1 MQPFEC
7 GRRPRT
13 TPPEGINGNKSVN
26 LRFLP
31 PHATP
36 SMELHIVLHG
46 RKGLAD
52 QLYQQLRDGID
63 SGRLAAGTQLPPTR
77 LLAEQLGVSRK
88 TVAEAYSRLT
98 YDNLL
103 SGQVGR
109 GTFITPQLTSA
120 TPAPTAT
127 PLAGEASL
135 ARWRARGIPMG
146 RPALA
151 QPSRYDFIGGTSS
164 KAHFPFDAWR
174 QCSLHALRQCQ
185 RTDTRY
191 SNAQGLPELREA
203 IARHIAFAR
212 GVHCSGADVLVCNG
226 AQQALDLIARVLI
239 EPGCTVAM
247 EDPGYPPARHLFEAL
262 GARIQHVPVDAEGLC
277 VERIEAGTRLIYVT
291 PSHQFPLGMPMSLP
305 RRRALLARAA
315 ELGAVIIEDDYDSEF
330 RYEGRPT
337 DALQSLDEHG
347 LVAYVGT
354 FSKTVLPELRLGY
367 AILPPAL
374 LEPVRIAKQ
383 LSDWHTSTLARFI
396 SEGHLLKH
404 IRRCH
409 DLYAVRRERI
419 LQRLHGDLSPW
430 FEAVPTTAGYH
441 LSALAKGELD
451 VDFLIALARKVEV
464 GLYSLR
470 PFYTQATPRH
480 GLLLGFGAIELL
492 DIDPALDRVRDTL
505 QGIS

>member
-1 MQPFEC
+1 
-7 GRRPRT
+7 
-13 TPPEGINGNKSVN
+13 
-26 LRFLP
+26 
-31 PHATP
+31 
-36 SMELHIVLHG
+36 MELHITLHG
-46 RKGLAD
+46 RKDLAD
-52 QLYQQLRDGID
+52 QLYRQLRDGID

-109 GTFITPQLTSA
+109 GTFITPQPLA
-120 TPAPTAT
+120 GAPQRHDT
-127 PLAGEASL
+127 PLASAASL
-135 ARWRARGIPMG
+135 ERWRARGLPMG
-146 RPALA
+146 RPALE
-151 QPSRYDFIGGTSS
+151 QPSRYDFAGGVSS
-164 KAHFPFDAWR
+164 KAHFPFDSWR
-174 QCSLHALRQCQ
+174 QCSQHALRQCQ
-185 RTDTRY
+185 RSTTRY
-191 SNAQGLPELREA
+191 GDARGLAELREA

-212 GVHCSGADVLVCNG
+212 GVHCDADNVQVCSG

-262 GARIQHVPVDAEGLC
+262 GARIQHVPVEAEGIR
-277 VERIEAGTRLIYVT
+277 VELIEAGVRLIYVT
-291 PSHQFPLGMPMSLP
+291 PSHQFPLGMPMALA
-305 RRRALLARAA
+305 RRHALLARAA
-315 ELGAVIIEDDYDSEF
+315 ELGAVIVEDDYDSEF

-337 DALQSLDEHG
+337 DALQSLDQHG

-383 LSDWHTSTLARFI
+383 LSDWHTSTLSQWTLARFI
-396 SEGHLLKH
+396 GEGHLQRH

-409 DLYAVRRERI
+409 GLYAARRERI
-419 LQRLHGDLSPW
+419 LQRLDADLSPW
-430 FEAVPTTAGYH
+430 FEAVPSTAGYH
-441 LSALAKGELD
+441 LSALAKDALD
-451 VDFLIALARKVEV
+451 VEFVIALARKVEV

-470 PFYTQATPRH
+470 PFYSEAPPQP

-492 DIDPALDRVRDTL
+492 DIDPALDRLRDTL
-505 QGIS
+505 QSLS